1 MSFLKNR
8 ILVLLAITTMVFA
21 AGCCNKGK
29 RKNSSSDDLS
39 NSTLSTGGKAANSK
53 DKKQVSDSPLA
64 QLENTGLNY
73 SIGAKVGKRT
83 SNHGKGSFFEEKY
96 VKGVDLMEKGEFGDA
111 ITLFEEIIK
120 RYPNSEEASV
130 AELCIAEMFFRNKSN
145 KLALATYK
153 RIVQQ
158 YPNSQAAENARAGI
172 TYLESFEVYEKD
184 YISPDVEDR
193 KRRGY

>member
-1 MSFLKNR
+1 MSFFKSR
-8 ILVLLAITTMVFA
+8 ILVLIAIVAMAFA
-21 AGCCNKGK
+21 VGCCK
-29 RKNSSSDDLS
+29 RGQKRNSDSAGSGSSITS
-39 NSTLSTGGKAANSK
+39 GTGSSGEKK
-53 DKKQVSDSPLA
+53 PVKQVSDTPIA

-73 SIGAKVGKRT
+73 SIGGHAGKKTSRT
-83 SNHGKGSFFEEKY
+83 GQGSFFEEKY

-111 ITLFEEIIK
+111 INIFEEIIK

-153 RIVQQ
+153 RIVAN

-172 TYLESFEVYEKD
+172 SYIESFEVYEKD